1 VLLFKDQQAE
11 INSQRST
18 TTRPARPTWASLPQ
32 IAQAQVK
39 LGVLPRMESDTSQMT
54 DGGDVWDGD
63 DVWILQAIADSHRPR
78 SLERVIGSADY
89 INVNIPSRN
98 ILVWA
103 VNRLVAA
110 GLVTAEGE
118 KLGVTRD
125 GKRLVRRAHKGRR
138 AREVHAVLLAVLLE
152 EVPPPLP
159 AETWNLSESDWQA
172 GYDRYYPPEKR
183 AGRPE

>member
-1 VLLFKDQQAE
+1 MLDADLATL
-11 INSQRST
+11 SSC
-18 TTRPARPTWASLPQ
+18 
-32 IAQAQVK
+32 
-39 LGVLPRMESDTSQMT
+39 MESDTSQMT